1 MKSRNLKRLKRLRRR
16 FFSVSLRR
24 RYSFMMIAIILA
36 CFLLLSASL
45 IIFSG
50 NYWYRQKA
58 ELLTENAHN
67 VAQSASDLLSSGYI
81 SMFGDGDSIAA
92 LGSSLS
98 LISTSIEADV
108 FLCDLTGH
116 IIMCRDFLVD
126 GPAIFDAC
134 DYHDGLTITPD
145 VLNAAQVE
153 SYSTVSDLNG
163 QFDEAQFIVGEP
175 VFVAGRAVALVFAVA
190 PVTDAIVN
198 FVFPIAQLFFISL
211 FTVMLFALIAVYFA
225 SHTIT
230 KPIKQMADVTKSYA
244 EGDFTPR
251 VNLQRNDEIGQLAAS
266 FNTMASSLAK
276 LESSRRSF
284 VANVSHE
291 LKTPMTTI
299 GGFIDGILDET
310 IPPQHQERYLKI
322 VSDEVKRLSRIV
334 VSMLNLSKIEAG
346 QLDLNFND
354 VDLPAMVLNTFL
366 TLEKKISD
374 AKIEI
379 RGLDSLG
386 QHTVRADIDLLGQVV
401 YNLVDNAVKFT
412 PEGGYI
418 GVEIIEKEE
427 CTETHILNSGSGISP
442 DEIDRIFERFY
453 KVDKSRSAHAKSTG
467 LGLYIVKSILELHGG
482 KIYAESKE
490 GIYTEFV
497 FTLPKEIDGLQQ
509 KKHSVLNNN

>member
-1 MKSRNLKRLKRLRRR
+1 MKRR
-16 FFSVSLRR
+16 FSTVSLRR
-24 RYSFMMIAIILA
+24 RYSLMLSAIIFA
-36 CFLLLSASL
+36 CFLLFSASL

-67 VAQSASDLLSSGYI
+67 VAQSASELLSSGYI

-108 FLCDLTGH
+108 FLCDTVGH
-116 IIMCRDFLVD
+116 IIMCRDYVVD
-126 GPAIFDAC
+126 GSSFFDAC
-134 DYHDGLTITPD
+134 DYHNALTITPD
-145 VLNAAQVE
+145 VLNAARVE
-153 SYSTVSDLNG
+153 SYSTVSYLNN
-163 QFDEAQFIVGEP
+163 QFEELQFIVGEP
-175 VFVAGRAVALVFAVA
+175 VRVSGHTVAFVFAVA

-198 FVFPIAQLFFISL
+198 FVFPIFQLLIFSM
-211 FTVMLFALIAVYFA
+211 FTVLLFAIIAIYFA

-251 VNLQRNDEIGQLAAS
+251 VNLQRNDEIGQLAVS
-266 FNTMASSLAK
+266 FNKMASSLAQ
-276 LESSRRSF
+276 LETSRRNF

-299 GGFIDGILDET
+299 GGFIDGMLDKT
-310 IPPQHQERYLKI
+310 IPPQQQEHYLRI
-322 VSDEVKRLSRIV
+322 VSKEVKRLSRMV

-346 QLDLNFND
+346 QLELKFDD
-354 VDLPAMVLNTFL
+354 VDLSAMVLNIFL
-366 TLEKKISD
+366 MLEKKIND
-374 AKIEI
+374 TKIEI

-386 QHTVRADIDLLGQVV
+386 KHTVRADADLLSQVV

-418 GVEIIEKEE
+418 GVDIIEKED
-427 CTETHILNSGSGISP
+427 CTETHILNSGAGISP
-442 DEIDRIFERFY
+442 DEIDRVFERFY
-453 KVDKSRSAHAKSTG
+453 KVDKSRSAHAKSSG
-467 LGLYIVKSILELHGG
+467 LGLYIVKSILELHKG
-482 KIYAESKE
+482 KIYVESKE

-497 FTLPKEIDGLQQ
+497 FTLPKS
-509 KKHSVLNNN
+509 K

>member
-1 MKSRNLKRLKRLRRR
+1 
-16 FFSVSLRR
+16 VSLRR
-24 RYSFMMIAIILA
+24 RYSFMMIAILTA

-45 IIFSG
+45 IVFSG
-50 NYWYRQKA
+50 NYWYKQKA
-58 ELLTENAHN
+58 ELLTENARN

-81 SMFGDGDSIAA
+81 SMFGQGDSIAA

-108 FLCDLTGH
+108 FLCDITGRVM
-116 IIMCRDFLVD
+116 MCRDFLAD
-126 GPAIFDAC
+126 DSAIFDAC
-134 DYHDGLTITPD
+134 DYHNGITITPS
-145 VLNAAQVE
+145 VLNAALVE

-163 QFDEAQFIVGEP
+163 QFDELQFIVGEP
-175 VFVAGRAVALVFAVA
+175 VHVAGHTVALVCAVA

-198 FVFPIAQLFFISL
+198 FVFPIAQLLFFSMCM
-211 FTVMLFALIAVYFA
+211 VMLFAVIAVYLA

-230 KPIKQMADVTKSYA
+230 KPIKQMADVTKHYA

-251 VNLQRNDEIGQLAAS
+251 VNLDKKRNDEIGQLASS
-266 FNTMASSLAK
+266 FNVMASSLAQ

-299 GGFIDGILDET
+299 SGFIDGMLDQT
-310 IPPQHQERYLKI
+310 IPPQQHEHYLRI
-322 VSDEVKRLSRIV
+322 VSQEVKRLSRIV

-346 QLDLNFND
+346 QLDLNFTD
-354 VDLPAMVLNTFL
+354 VDLPSMIFSTFL

-374 AKIEI
+374 SKIEI
-379 RGLDSLG
+379 RGLDMLG
-386 QHTVRADIDLLGQVV
+386 RHTVRADADLLSQVV

-418 GVEIIEKEE
+418 GVNIIETAEY
-427 CTETHILNSGSGISP
+427 TETHILNSGAGISP

-497 FTLPKEIDGLQQ
+497 FTLPKVNDGSQQ
-509 KKHSVLNNN
+509 KSHNVLKNISNQ